1 MATPIGEFI
10 DQPERPTSTER
21 PARVKKMGRTS
32 GRLLDLKAAEVYSGI
47 SAWTLR
53 DLIAS
58 GDLPPFG
65 RRDSGASGSIER
77 TGPSDRRLERARR
90 RLRARAG
97 SVSVCIRPR

>member
-10 DQPERPTSTER
+10 DQPES
-21 PARVKKMGRTS
+21 PAIAQRHARRRGAGRTS

-58 GDLPPFG
+58 GDLPAVRP
-65 RRDSGASGSIER
+65 
-77 TGPSDRRLERARR
+77 P
-90 RLRARAG
+90 RLRRVWIDRADLDRAIADWKERG
-97 SVSVCIRPR
+97 EG